1 MKSNLLKFTGA
12 AVLAAGMAFVYAE
25 TPAEPQHHAANRQEW
40 AQRRFDRMASTLNLT
55 DAQKTQAQ
63 AIMKEARE
71 STKQFAPQLKQNRQA
86 LAEAVKTGKT
96 ADIERLSAEQG
107 QLMGKMM
114 AVHSEA
120 FSKIYQTLTP
130 EQRVKADQMQQH
142 FGRGRHAHKG
152 NVPSKS

>member
-1 MKSNLLKFTGA
+1 
-12 AVLAAGMAFVYAE
+12 
-25 TPAEPQHHAANRQEW
+25 
-40 AQRRFDRMASTLNLT
+40 
-55 DAQKTQAQ
+55 
-63 AIMKEARE
+63 
-71 STKQFAPQLKQNRQA
+71 
-86 LAEAVKTGKT
+86 
-96 ADIERLSAEQG
+96 
-107 QLMGKMM
+107 M